1 MSELAIEH
9 KNGRF
14 SICKKDTSDLVF
26 IKGNWGHCNEPI
38 DLDNSDFPDD
48 GHVND
53 SRACVL
59 SCFDGDLE
67 NEIGDD
73 LMRQVDKV
81 FTKIPTMNIENSQRI
96 ADSSFEIVFT
106 MTAVTHR
113 LLVHTKEIFPLTI
126 SVTICKTNAFL
137 LRQQNTMA
145 ATSGTGTAY
154 PSGAPE
160 FTPGF

>member
-1 MSELAIEH
+1 MQAATLTFGYHFCIH
-9 KNGRF
+9 F
-14 SICKKDTSDLVF
+14 S
-26 IKGNWGHCNEPI
+26 KGNWGHRNEPI

-73 LMRQVDKV
+73 LIRQVDKI

-96 ADSSFEIVFT
+96 SDSHLWQLLGHASRHSYIWLSLLYSFFVR
-106 MTAVTHR
+106 R
-113 LLVHTKEIFPLTI
+113 LLACLFLSVHRPQE
-126 SVTICKTNAFL
+126 
-137 LRQQNTMA
+137 
-145 ATSGTGTAY
+145 
-154 PSGAPE
+154 
-160 FTPGF
+160 